1 MSTGKIL
8 STEDTYKSHIQILES
23 VPELSPKV
31 QDGPM
36 KMKLKPPK
44 KHADPLLTGSDGA
57 TRHEVGQDDEPV
69 DDRHSGLSP
78 PVVDGLSVSLSDGD
92 RNEERVNGRLVDYQ
106 LIFHYVGD
114 HGPPHLPVVCQLY

>member
-31 QDGPM
+31 RDGPV

-44 KHADPLLTGSDGA
+44 RHDDHLLSGSDSA
-57 TRHEVGQDDEPV
+57 TRQEEVGQGDEPV
-69 DDRHSGLSP
+69 VDSHSELSQ
-78 PVVDGLSVSLSDGD
+78 PVVDGLSDGD
-92 RNEERVNGRLVDYQ
+92 RNEERVNGNKNRLVYYQ
-106 LIFHYVGD
+106 L
-114 HGPPHLPVVCQLY
+114 LL